1 MIADLVFHHK
11 RRDAE
16 FTGKF
21 VDVVGIYHLTAVQPL
36 LQTCRWCQEFGGEGT
51 NWSPTI
57 RRTDRAAQRHARVS
71 SVHVRHGSM

>member
-36 LQTCRWCQEFGGEGT
+36 LQTYRWCQEFGGEGT
-51 NWSPTI
+51 IPLLPL
-57 RRTDRAAQRHARVS
+57 RVS
-71 SVHVRHGSM
+71 LSEQRIGAR